1 MKKKKK
7 LFLFELIVLF
17 VVIVVA
23 LVVYFYFSSPNTTN
37 NDSSIEETTSIIY
50 HSKETVEENALSLID
65 LYRENFIIFSENKS
79 INKDIAENARI
90 RANSTA
96 EDYNKYI
103 QSNSYLWEDN
113 KLPDGIVVHL
123 PTIEW
128 LVKRKSPEHI
138 IYSGFSF

>member
-23 LVVYFYFSSPNTTN
+23 IVVYFYFSSPNTTN

-96 EDYNKYI
+96 EYYNKYI
-103 QSNSYLWEDN
+103 QSNSYYGKITNFLMV
-113 KLPDGIVVHL
+113 L
-123 PTIEW
+123 
-128 LVKRKSPEHI
+128 
-138 IYSGFSF
+138 

>member
-23 LVVYFYFSSPNTTN
+23 IVVYFYFSSPNTTN

-96 EDYNKYI
+96 EYYNKYI
-103 QSNSYLWEDN
+103 QSNSYLWENDN
-113 KLPDGIVVHL
+113 FPDGIL
-123 PTIEW
+123 PSLPI
-128 LVKRKSPEHI
+128 LK
-138 IYSGFSF
+138 